1 MHTGSSLKL
10 ALKFIHGLLSVFW
23 EEIYVISLKVIDL
36 KAFMNSLL
44 VQNIFDDFYLWEAD
58 FKTFGELHING
69 KLNEDYYSSDE
80 LEVLEG
86 RKYAT
91 WSEIKPF
98 AFSYIKGNK
107 LPVSI
112 KIIMMLSKTA
122 TENILNSSGLRMS
135 EDEIKGLF
143 LNIKYDK
150 GNLFLSTG
158 TSLKTFSLDK
168 TLENHW
174 DSRLK
179 QFMKEKGIAAEE
191 V

>member
-1 MHTGSSLKL
+1 M
-10 ALKFIHGLLSVFW
+10 
-23 EEIYVISLKVIDL
+23 ISLKVIDV

-44 VQNIFDDFYLWEAD
+44 VQNVFDEFYLWEAD
-58 FKTFGELHING
+58 FKTFGEFSING

-80 LEVLEG
+80 LQVLG
-86 RKYAT
+86 DRKYAT
-91 WSEIKPF
+91 WAEIKPF

-112 KIIMMLSKTA
+112 KIIMMLSKSG
-122 TENILNSSGLRMS
+122 TENILNSSGLRVS

-150 GNLFLSTG
+150 GNLYLSTG
-158 TSLKTFSLDK
+158 TSFKNFTLDK

-174 DSRLK
+174 DSKLK

-191 V
+191 I